1 MTAEFLLSDVG
12 CPTRFLPRQQKEQNT
27 LPNLLFS
34 LAFNL
39 PPLEIEDESTTSLNN
54 YYVFTEPNV
63 CWQNFCPW
71 ILCINKN
78 HTWR

>member
-1 MTAEFLLSDVG
+1 MTVEFLLSDVG

-27 LPNLLFS
+27 LSNLLFS
-34 LAFNL
+34 PAFNL
-39 PPLEIEDESTTSLNN
+39 PPPEIENEPAPSLNH
-54 YYVFTEPNV
+54 YCVFTEPNV

-71 ILCINKN
+71 ILCISKN